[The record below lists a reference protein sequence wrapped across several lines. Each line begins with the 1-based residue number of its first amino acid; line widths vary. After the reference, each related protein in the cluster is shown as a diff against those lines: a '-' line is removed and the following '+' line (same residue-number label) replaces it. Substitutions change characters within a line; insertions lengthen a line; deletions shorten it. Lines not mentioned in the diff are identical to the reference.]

1 MKKYNINVR
10 ETLEKVVEVEAETSN
25 LAIEKVQ
32 DMYDNEEVVLDFM
45 DYIGVEITDMDREE
59 ENERKHEEF
68 KKGEAVYKMVNN
80 FMAEIPLWMFE
91 DVYFEERDT
100 LINLGLD
107 GKPEEMDYEDVDGEE
122 LDVYE
127 DWPSWGSVFRIK
139 DSNMK
144 SQIKNL
150 AKDVAEIGFLVLY
163 DKFQN
168 ELYLGIDGGG
178 FDFYTDLWIPL
189 YDVLGLKWHLN

>member
-45 DYIGVEITDMDREE
+45 DYVGVEITDMDKEE
-59 ENERKHEEF
+59 EELRKLDEH
-68 KKGEAVYKMVNN
+68 KKGDAVYKMINN

-91 DVYFEERDT
+91 AVYFEERDN
-100 LINLGLD
+100 LINLGAD
-107 GKPEEMDYEDVDGEE
+107 EDHQEM
-122 LDVYE
+122 VYE
-127 DWPSWGSVFRIK
+127 DDGEHDVYKNWPSWGSVFRIK

-150 AKDVAEIGFLVLY
+150 AKDVAKLGFLVLY
-163 DKFQN
+163 DDFQN

-178 FDFYTDLWIPL
+178 FDFYSELWTPL
-189 YDVLGLKWHLN
+189 YELLGLKWHLI